1 MGDANNVVDRPSAI
15 HHHQWTMMHGEE
27 KNQSDSLA
35 MTSCNL
41 KYFYEI
47 TMGKGAGGGEG

>member
-1 MGDANNVVDRPSAI
+1 MDND
-15 HHHQWTMMHGEE
+15 GEE

-47 TMGKGAGGGEG
+47 TMGKGAGEGRGNYGKIKKDSNF